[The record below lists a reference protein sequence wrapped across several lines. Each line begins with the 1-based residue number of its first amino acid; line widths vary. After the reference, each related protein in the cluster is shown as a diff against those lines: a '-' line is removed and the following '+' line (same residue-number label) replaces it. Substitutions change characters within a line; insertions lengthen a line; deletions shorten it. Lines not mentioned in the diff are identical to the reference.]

1 MKINTVTNLSQLPQ
15 NKVFRFGSYSSES
28 LDSPLE
34 LHDIVHERVL
44 LKKNRMSNSFYNAYI
59 EHAVQY
65 CEEVQ
70 WAVANSFDGLW
81 VYNDW
86 FLDPGSFE
94 GRVRV
99 ALFAYLEPKHATF
112 WRLKYSGKV

>member
-1 MKINTVTNLSQLPQ
+1 VKINTVTNLSQLPQ
-15 NKVFRFGSYSSES
+15 KKVFRFGSYSSES
-28 LDSPLE
+28 LDSPIE

-44 LKKNRMSNSFYNAYI
+44 LKKNRMSDSYYKGYV

-65 CEEVQ
+65 FEEVQ
-70 WAVANSFDGLW
+70 WAMTNSVDGLW
-81 VYNDW
+81 VYQERV
-86 FLDPGSFE
+86 LDPGSFE
-94 GRVRV
+94 YHVRV